1 MLSKHLTSWT
11 TLLGASSGGSFWFP
25 EQASVTAS
33 STDWLFGFILWI
45 SVFFMVL
52 IVGLMLTF
60 LWSYRRRAGVE
71 AEHTTTHHTPLE
83 LLWTIIPT
91 ILVIIIFYFGIS
103 GYVDIRTPPANARE
117 VQVTGQ
123 KWKWL
128 FTYPNGVVDPE
139 LHVVVNEATRL
150 VMRSEDVIHSLYIP
164 SFRMKMDVVPGRYAK
179 MWFTPTEVGEH
190 HVFCAEYCGT
200 DHSGMRSRVIVHT
213 PEQYQ
218 AWLEEADKAAE
229 KADPVELGQKI
240 YKTRGCETC
249 HSIDGS
255 RLIGPSFKGAFGRV
269 ETLSD
274 GSKITVDEAYIHES
288 IVDPQA
294 KIVAGYAPV
303 MPTFKGKL
311 KDVEIHGVV
320 EFIKSL
326 K

>member
-52 IVGLMLTF
+52 IVGLMVTF
-60 LWSYRRRAGVE
+60 LWSYRRRPGVE

-128 FTYPNGVVDPE
+128 FH
-139 LHVVVNEATRL
+139 LSQRHVA
-150 VMRSEDVIHSLYIP
+150 S
-164 SFRMKMDVVPGRYAK
+164 
-179 MWFTPTEVGEH
+179 
-190 HVFCAEYCGT
+190 
-200 DHSGMRSRVIVHT
+200 
-213 PEQYQ
+213 
-218 AWLEEADKAAE
+218 
-229 KADPVELGQKI
+229 
-240 YKTRGCETC
+240 
-249 HSIDGS
+249 
-255 RLIGPSFKGAFGRV
+255 
-269 ETLSD
+269 
-274 GSKITVDEAYIHES
+274 
-288 IVDPQA
+288 
-294 KIVAGYAPV
+294 
-303 MPTFKGKL
+303 
-311 KDVEIHGVV
+311 
-320 EFIKSL
+320 
-326 K
+326 